1 MLLDKASD
9 RPTIVVPLS
18 TPLTRPSATAD
29 GTVWLAD
36 SAVTALRPDGT
47 VDDLDLAF
55 DDPSPGHRPAGL

>member
-1 MLLDKASD
+1 M
-9 RPTIVVPLS
+9 PLS